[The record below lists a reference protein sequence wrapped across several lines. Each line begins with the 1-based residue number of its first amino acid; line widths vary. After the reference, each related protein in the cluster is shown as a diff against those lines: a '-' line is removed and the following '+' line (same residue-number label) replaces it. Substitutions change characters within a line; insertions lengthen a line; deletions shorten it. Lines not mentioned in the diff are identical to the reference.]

1 MLAGKDWIKANPVRK
16 FGRGF
21 KPRTRLLVF
30 SPRHKWWGF
39 LSNGARGFSLLELL
53 VVLVI
58 IGLSVS
64 LVLPSLAGGLSS
76 LRLKAAAR
84 EVSAT
89 LRYARSLAVSM
100 GKEQVMNLDIDA
112 GKYWLNQDT
121 VNIRSLPPE
130 VCFRNLTI
138 QGEEIATGRA
148 GIIFYPMGNS
158 SGDSISITA
167 GPDRNCQI
175 RTRLITGVV
184 EVSFEG

>member
-1 MLAGKDWIKANPVRK
+1 MLAGKDWIKAK
-16 FGRGF
+16 
-21 KPRTRLLVF
+21 
-30 SPRHKWWGF
+30 
-39 LSNGARGFSLLELL
+39 GFSLLELL

-58 IGLSVS
+58 IGLSAS
-64 LVLPSLAGGLSS
+64 LVLPRLAGGLSS
-76 LRLKAAAR
+76 LKLKTAAR

-130 VCFRNLTI
+130 VCFRNLTT
-138 QGEEIATGRA
+138 QGEEITTGRV

-158 SGDSISITA
+158 SGGSIFITT
-167 GPDRNCQI
+167 GKDRKCLI
-175 RTRLITGVV
+175 LTRLITGVV
-184 EVSFEG
+184 EVNFAG